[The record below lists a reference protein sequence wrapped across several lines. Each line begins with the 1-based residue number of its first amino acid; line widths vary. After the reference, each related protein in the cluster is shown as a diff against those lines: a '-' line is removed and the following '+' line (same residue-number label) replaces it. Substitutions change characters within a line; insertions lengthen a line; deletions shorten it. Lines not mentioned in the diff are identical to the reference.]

1 MFERASESPSI
12 STSVLNASDFD
23 APAVLLAAETVVA
36 AVESAESTQT
46 ENTSLVGQQPQHLPQ
61 SRPPSRRPSLL
72 PALSALFSGSL
83 GGGSSGARSPISTSP
98 SPSPNP
104 SNPLLPIQQLVCA
117 SGQKGSSCSSG
128 TKTCPVSP
136 CGLATIGASGTE
148 RRSAIKRSPGS
159 GNEKDREEV
168 TASPQRCSLT
178 ATTPHKISCEA
189 VIVHKKQRSRE
200 SPVWERVKRLPA
212 ECRRNRRKSSALIGL
227 KGTAASAACTRRTS
241 PVRFRLFT
249 ASLRHSLWHG

>member
-1 MFERASESPSI
+1 M
-12 STSVLNASDFD
+12 
-23 APAVLLAAETVVA
+23 
-36 AVESAESTQT
+36 ESAERAETESTP
-46 ENTSLVGQQPQHLPQ
+46 LVGQQMQLLSQ

-104 SNPLLPIQQLVCA
+104 SNSLPPIQQLVYP

-136 CGLATIGASGTE
+136 CGLATIGASSPEG
-148 RRSAIKRSPGS
+148 RSAIKRSPGS
-159 GNEKDREEV
+159 GNEKDREEGSAA

-178 ATTPHKISCEA
+178 PTASHKSSCEA
-189 VIVHKKQRSRE
+189 VLVHKKQRSRE
-200 SPVWERVKRLPA
+200 SSVWDRVKRLPA
-212 ECRRNRRKSSALIGL
+212 ECRRKRRKSSALIGL
-227 KGTAASAACTRRTS
+227 KGTAASTGCTRRTS

-249 ASLRHSLWHG
+249 AVFMTFYFVQIHMELMWPRHF